1 MSTFKIVMTKLSVF
15 FRIFFLLVV
24 EIEICPKMLFGHNC
38 PRVAIVIWQNKVQ
51 CPGVPPFASGKHGI
65 QPRLA

>member
-1 MSTFKIVMTKLSVF
+1 MDVPQGVQIFLNF
-15 FRIFFLLVV
+15 FFFLIV
-24 EIEICPKMLFGHNC
+24 EIDICPKILFGQNFSK
-38 PRVAIVIWQNKVQ
+38 VAIVIWQNKVQ

>member
-1 MSTFKIVMTKLSVF
+1 MTRLSLFFSVF
-15 FRIFFLLVV
+15 FFSLVV
-24 EIEICPKMLFGHNC
+24 EIEICPKILFGQNF
-38 PRVAIVIWQNKVQ
+38 PKGAIVIWQNKVQ